1 MNGYKPIIIVG
12 IAVAF
17 ITVGLAMY
25 EQLTAATRDKK
36 SECDSRYIEFIH
48 RIERVIEGK
57 HDQMQSLSGRFRLND
72 DYQIKS
78 DISSIIN
85 DRSQL
90 RADCTNVIDFT
101 QPPSGYTYDK
111 WQNLQQSIH
120 NTFDN
125 NAQ

>member
-12 IAVAF
+12 IVIAF

-36 SECDSRYIEFIH
+36 SECDSRYIELTH
-48 RIERVIEGK
+48 RIERVIEAK
-57 HDQMQSLSGRFRLND
+57 HDQMQSLSGRFRLSD

-90 RADCTNVIDFT
+90 RADCTDVIDFT

-125 NAQ
+125 NEQ